1 MSDFFE
7 SAGGIFRFIVGVPF
21 MFLMFFALLFSY
33 IMYQIT
39 GDKKWL
45 QSPIEKPM

>member
-1 MSDFFE
+1 MSDFIDSVNGVF
-7 SAGGIFRFIVGVPF
+7 GFIIGIPF
-21 MFLMFFALLFSY
+21 MIFMAFGLFFSY